1 MLRIAGEN
9 PLLRDAA
16 HAGFC
21 AAHLAAQRCRGT
33 HLLKFRSGLASGR
46 ARSHAVLR
54 ARKIMMMIVMMEVMC
69 FLSRSRWQA
78 FGLWTRFKRRF
89 GLRVGV
95 EERIGSQRYCTRTP
109 FRWCRCRSFRPCA
122 CTNCVSAHAAEF
134 VVAAIVI
141 SANAACG
148 CGRTIRWIL
157 GVVVD
162 HILSCIFCVYLGSK
176 PLHRLKRGGQSLGTG
191 LGTPQFRLQPA
202 IQRLQ
207 FRSADGLGLTGFS
220 RKAFCVCPR
229 KQLSSHGADSRGG

>member
-1 MLRIAGEN
+1 
-9 PLLRDAA
+9 
-16 HAGFC
+16 
-21 AAHLAAQRCRGT
+21 
-33 HLLKFRSGLASGR
+33 
-46 ARSHAVLR
+46 
-54 ARKIMMMIVMMEVMC
+54 MMIVMMEVMC

-207 FRSADGLGLTGFS
+207 FRSADGLGLTGFLGRLFVFVHGNS
-220 RKAFCVCPR
+220 FLRTERTAEVADPR
-229 KQLSSHGADSRGG
+229 FSFHSSLNGWKTRPYLRFPSGRRCTLQDDIARCARSAARGGLR